1 VLLAVRI
8 LKTSNRILAATAL
21 LWWAIRGNSGGN
33 RGAAAHCRTVAPNPC
48 AKPHNVAM
56 GSTLIEARMDR
67 SASSDCSFLKK
78 RRVER
83 NPVRGDTFLDDVVKI
98 FEIETQRRILLHGGD
113 ELLRRCNR
121 AKLPLTRTKLHASS
135 GEEKRR
141 RAHRRFRSSSATWLK
156 GSRPISRS
164 AGGACDPGGGRRW
177 PQFRC
182 PGLLRLAD

>member
-1 VLLAVRI
+1 MVGHKGQFWWQSRSGSPLPDCRSEPLRQ
-8 LKTSNRILAATAL
+8 ATQ
-21 LWWAIRGNSGGN
+21 
-33 RGAAAHCRTVAPNPC
+33 CRHGFHP
-48 AKPHNVAM
+48 
-56 GSTLIEARMDR
+56 IEARMDR

-83 NPVRGDTFLDDVVKI
+83 NQVRGDTFLDDVVKI
-98 FEIETQRRILLHGGD
+98 LRLTQRRILLHGGD

-121 AKLPLTRTKLHASS
+121 AKLPLTPTKLHASS
-135 GEEKRR
+135 GKEKRR
-141 RAHRRFRSSSATWLK
+141 RAHRRFRSSSAIWLR

-164 AGGACDPGGGRRW
+164 AGGAFDPGGGRQW

>member
-1 VLLAVRI
+1 MRPPGVMVLLAVST
-8 LKTSNRILAATAL
+8 LKTSNRILAATVL

-83 NPVRGDTFLDDVVKI
+83 NPVRGD
-98 FEIETQRRILLHGGD
+98 GD
-113 ELLRRCNR
+113 ETSTQSGGCGRIPAEAR
-121 AKLPLTRTKLHASS
+121 A
-135 GEEKRR
+135 
-141 RAHRRFRSSSATWLK
+141 
-156 GSRPISRS
+156 
-164 AGGACDPGGGRRW
+164 AGIG
-177 PQFRC
+177 
-182 PGLLRLAD
+182 